1 MLNTEEKL
9 EALRSSIKE
18 MENLVVAFSGGVDSS
33 LLLKVAYDVLGDK
46 VLAVTARSST
56 YPEREYREAVDFAAA
71 YKIRHRVILSE
82 ELAVKGFSV
91 NPINR
96 CYLCKFELFSKIKR
110 IAAEEGY
117 RFIAE
122 GSNNDDMS
130 DYRPGLKAISEL
142 GILTPLKDAGLI
154 KDEIRSI
161 SKKLGLATWN
171 KPSFA
176 CLASRFPYGD
186 KITVEKL
193 KMVDSA
199 EQFLIDLGFRQNRV
213 RHHGDVARIEISEAD
228 FEKFMDKNI
237 RNAVHARLKK
247 LGFIHI
253 SLDILGYR
261 TGSLNEGIDIKEW

>member
-1 MLNTEEKL
+1 
-9 EALRSSIKE
+9 

-56 YPEREYREAVDFAAA
+56 YPEREYREAVDFAAV
-71 YKIRHRVILSE
+71 YKIRHRAILSE

-142 GILTPLKDAGLI
+142 GILTTLKDAGLI

-171 KPSFA
+171 KPS
-176 CLASRFPYGD
+176 L
-186 KITVEKL
+186 T
-193 KMVDSA
+193 
-199 EQFLIDLGFRQNRV
+199 NRPTP
-213 RHHGDVARIEISEAD
+213 GQ
-228 FEKFMDKNI
+228 
-237 RNAVHARLKK
+237 
-247 LGFIHI
+247 
-253 SLDILGYR
+253 
-261 TGSLNEGIDIKEW
+261 